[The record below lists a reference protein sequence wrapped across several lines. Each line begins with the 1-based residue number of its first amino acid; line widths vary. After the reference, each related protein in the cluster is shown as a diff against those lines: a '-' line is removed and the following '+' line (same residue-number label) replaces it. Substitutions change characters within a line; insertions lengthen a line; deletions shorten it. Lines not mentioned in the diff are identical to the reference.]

1 MIIITIDFKEWLAF
15 ELRYDLILL
24 MVYQKVLQTIF
35 QLFHVCVKVVF
46 IIHIIQFLRPT
57 RSSYIRIYDGNGT
70 EVIRLNA
77 ATSPD
82 VTFPQTSQGRV
93 LTFRTTNFIFT
104 AKRSYYVLF
113 DPGGYMC
120 IILGMSYFH
129 NQALPLL
136 YSYSFHHMIYCS
148 Y

>member
-24 MVYQKVLQTIF
+24 MVHQKVLQTIF

-104 AKRSYYVLF
+104 AKRNYYVLF

-120 IILGMSYFH
+120 IIEHVIFS
-129 NQALPLL
+129 QSDTATT
-136 YSYSFHHMIYCS
+136 I
-148 Y
+148 